1 MASTDKPADPE
12 TGKEVLPPKAASY
25 EATPPPPPRK
35 AVDLFAVDVALRF
48 LVFAASLTSVLVI
61 VTSKQTVFQGPLP
74 LEAKF
79 NHSPAFIYFVVAL
92 SVSGLYA
99 ILTTLASLSVIWKPI
114 FSTKFLLHFAFW
126 DVLILGLVASATG
139 TAGGVAYIGYK
150 GNEHVRWQK
159 VCSIFDKYCKH
170 VAGSLA
176 SSLFASVL
184 LVLLVWLSTF
194 SLHRKIP
201 K

>member
-12 TGKEVLPPKAASY
+12 TGKEVLPPKGASY
-25 EATPPPPPRK
+25 EATPPPTK

-92 SVSGLYA
+92 SVAGLYG
-99 ILTTLASLSVIWKPI
+99 ILTTLASLSVTWKPI
-114 FSTKFLLHFAFW
+114 FSTKLLLHFAFW

-150 GNEHVRWQK
+150 GNEHVQWRK

-170 VAGSLA
+170 IAGSLA